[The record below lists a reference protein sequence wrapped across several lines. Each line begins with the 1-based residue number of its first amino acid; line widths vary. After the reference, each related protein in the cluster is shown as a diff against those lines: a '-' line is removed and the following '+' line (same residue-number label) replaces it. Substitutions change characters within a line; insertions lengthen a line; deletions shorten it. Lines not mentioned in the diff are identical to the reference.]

1 MEVIVTMAIS
11 AILIGI
17 TYTSYRIISGSY
29 TSFHARN
36 EKFST
41 VEKLDELFKKDSNKA
56 ELIERSDSGL
66 LFREKETSIRY
77 QFTPDAIIRISSER
91 DTFRVKNQ
99 GPAYSFEGQ
108 PATEPGGT
116 GNTRTDEISISI
128 QLENEPILLR
138 YHKLYSSVNL
148 FNPNTDALN

>member
-1 MEVIVTMAIS
+1 MEVVVTMAVS

-17 TYTSYRIISGSY
+17 TYTSYRIIGGSY
-29 TSFHARN
+29 ASFHARN
-36 EKFST
+36 EKLST
-41 VEKLDELFKKDSNKA
+41 VEKLDELFKKDSNRA

-77 QFTPDAIIRISSER
+77 QFAPDAIIRISSER

-99 GPAYSFEGQ
+99 GPACSFEGRLID
-108 PATEPGGT
+108 ESDGG
-116 GNTRTDEISISI
+116 GNVRIDEIAISVL
-128 QLENEPILLR
+128 LENEPIPLR

-148 FNPNTDALN
+148 FNPEPDAIN